1 MTLIG
6 DLYMNYTGY
15 MRTTLSKEERTA
27 LKNQAR
33 SKGMTLVG
41 FYDSL
46 CRDAIKKG
54 ILEAQKKEEDKA

>member
-1 MTLIG
+1 
-6 DLYMNYTGY
+6 MNYTGY

-46 CRDAIKKG
+46 CRDAIKKVTPDKERQQG
-54 ILEAQKKEEDKA
+54 REAGRVDG

>member
-1 MTLIG
+1 
-6 DLYMNYTGY
+6 MNYTGY